1 MAAVIKFIYYNYY
14 DWSKKRARHLAQ
26 DEQCKLNAIS
36 LRRMDLNKI
45 LIDLKIEVRLT
56 NYPLISWVSNSIGWS
71 KLNTVSIFSARCH
84 CCPVTLNCFAERTWS
99 ITLFRGWSYSHFR
112 VRFRF
117 FFFFEQRRKK
127 RRGRCCYLNLT
138 VTWKQKKKTNERL
151 LPLLN
156 LDSNAVAKKFPT
168 LLISLLH

>member
-99 ITLFRGWSYSHFR
+99 ITLFRG
-112 VRFRF
+112 
-117 FFFFEQRRKK
+117 
-127 RRGRCCYLNLT
+127 
-138 VTWKQKKKTNERL
+138 
-151 LPLLN
+151 
-156 LDSNAVAKKFPT
+156 
-168 LLISLLH
+168 